1 MTSPDTSPRAEAQPA
16 RSPRRAIVIA
26 VASLLGA
33 TLFWA
38 GNYVVGAG
46 AVESIDPL
54 SLVLLRWALAL
65 LPLLVIAQVIERPQW
80 RQVMAAWPWLIVL
93 SAFGLLGYNL
103 LLYAAL
109 EHTDAFSASLI
120 NAFNPALITLAATI
134 FLRER
139 LTLTAIGG
147 VLIALA
153 GVLVVLSGGDP
164 ATLLG
169 TGFGTGELFMI
180 GAIAAWTAYT
190 ITGRLAPKIPPI
202 TATALQAA
210 ITVTVLTPIS
220 LATGGPVLPATAEA
234 ITSLA
239 FIAVFPSVLSYL
251 LWNRALTVIP
261 AGSAGVFLNLITV
274 FTAAITILAGDP
286 YTAAQVIGGLIVI
299 AGVILTNAPSL
310 RAGQNRP

>member
-1 MTSPDTSPRAEAQPA
+1 
-16 RSPRRAIVIA
+16 
-26 VASLLGA
+26 
-33 TLFWA
+33 
-38 GNYVVGAG
+38 
-46 AVESIDPL
+46 
-54 SLVLLRWALAL
+54 LLRWALAL
-65 LPLLVIAQVIERPQW
+65 LPLLVIAQLIERPPW
-80 RQVMAAWPWLIVL
+80 RQLMAAWPWLIAL

-153 GVLVVLSGGDP
+153 GVLSGGDP

-190 ITGRLAPKIPPI
+190 ITGRLTPKIPPI

-251 LWNRALTVIP
+251 LWNRALTVFP

-274 FTAAITILAGDP
+274 FTAAITILAGHP
-286 YTAAQVIGGLIVI
+286 YTAAQVLGGLIVI
-299 AGVILTNAPSL
+299 AGVVLTNAPSL
-310 RAGQNRP
+310 RVGQNRP